1 MVSLKNSKQK
11 IQVSL
16 LLKEPCSRLAVIQT
30 KAQFFGEDKGM
41 IETVVNMN
49 SLERDREWLLKVGRY
64 SNVDVEEFSDWVTR
78 MMSDGM
84 EEEEARIFVINN
96 YGEI

>member
-1 MVSLKNSKQK
+1 
-11 IQVSL
+11 
-16 LLKEPCSRLAVIQT
+16 
-30 KAQFFGEDKGM
+30 M
-41 IETVVNMN
+41 IEHVKNMN

-84 EEEEARIFVINN
+84 EEEEARLFVLEN
-96 YGEI
+96 YSIL